1 MKALHFYVLT
11 FEKGDLHMNAALE
24 NRNVVE
30 DFVLEKDILY
40 YRTGSHG
47 LVSFHGKNFNVRR
60 RLSTEQLQKIIA
72 EGTFYKV
79 NNDCYVNIMKIQT
92 IKDSRVY
99 FESHNPDAKCVPVS
113 RLKHFRL
120 KELLDHQPIHN

>member
-1 MKALHFYVLT
+1 
-11 FEKGDLHMNAALE
+11 MNAALE
-24 NRNVVE
+24 YRNVVE

-60 RLSTEQLQKIIA
+60 RLSTEQLQKILA
-72 EGTFYKV
+72 EGIFYKV
-79 NNDCYVNIMKIQT
+79 NTDCYVNILKIET

-99 FESHNPDAKCVPVS
+99 FEYHNPDAKCVPVS
-113 RLKHFRL
+113 RNKNFRL

>member
-1 MKALHFYVLT
+1 
-11 FEKGDLHMNAALE
+11 MNAALE

-40 YRTGSHG
+40 YRIGSHG

-60 RLSTEQLQKIIA
+60 RLSREQLQKIIA
-72 EGTFYKV
+72 EGIFYKV
-79 NNDCYVNIMKIQT
+79 NTDCYVNILKIET

-99 FESHNPDAKCVPVS
+99 FDSHNPDAKCVPVS
-113 RLKHFRL
+113 RHKNRL
-120 KELLDHQPIHN
+120 KELMEHPPVHN